1 MFKRALPWSHK
12 MTPPDDGDALS
23 IKGNKVILREK
34 RIEDAPDDYAWRVD
48 EELAR
53 LDATRPLRMSYEDFV
68 RYSNEEL
75 AHPSPWSNRIAV
87 DTHDGKH
94 IGNCMYYDIDLRRGE
109 TELGIMIDREH
120 WNHGYG
126 TDAVDTLLNHIF
138 GTTTISRVYLHT
150 LDWNQ
155 RARRAFAKSGF
166 REVKPIRRNG
176 LDFIQMEI
184 WRDEWDR
191 HKQGH
196 RQQDGANTDKEPE
209 PGHTRV
215 SGAE

>member
-1 MFKRALPWSHK
+1 MFKRALPWSRK
-12 MTPPDDGDALS
+12 MTPPGDALS
-23 IKGNKVILREK
+23 IKGNKVVLREK

-68 RYSNEEL
+68 RYSKEEL
-75 AHPSPWSNRIAV
+75 AYPSPWSKRIGV
-87 DTHDGKH
+87 DTHEGKH

-138 GTTTISRVYLHT
+138 ATTTISRVYLHT
-150 LDWNQ
+150 LDWNH

-166 REVKPIRRNG
+166 REVKPVRRNG

-184 WRDEWDR
+184 WRDEWER

-196 RQQDGANTDKEPE
+196 RRQDGANACQEPE
-209 PGHTRV
+209 PGHARV